1 MPFKLL
7 PINKLC
13 NNYKILYTSNFL
25 QCQLYLYM
33 YVPQYEDN
41 LSPFDLKSLSCAS
54 TQTKSNKKYVNKELQ
69 FLFELETHPRA
80 YTDKILLGCQAW
92 VFLQQF
98 EHGVV
103 VWRGRRD
110 HPFTIW
116 LIHLHKQ
123 NKTGITTSN
132 TIGYVIWQPLLRL
145 LSWCNF
151 ISVKSPHLIWASG
164 TRRWNLRVPD
174 LQVSC
179 SDLT

>member
-1 MPFKLL
+1 MITTRFCTHQISFNVNCICICMCHNMKTTCLL
-7 PINKLC
+7 LIWNH
-13 NNYKILYTSNFL
+13 FL
-25 QCQLYLYM
+25 
-33 YVPQYEDN
+33 VPA
-41 LSPFDLKSLSCAS
+41 K
-54 TQTKSNKKYVNKELQ
+54 TKSNKKYVNKELQ

-80 YTDKILLGCQAW
+80 YTDEILLGCQAW

-103 VWRGRRD
+103 VWCGRRD
-110 HPFTIW
+110 HPFAIG
-116 LIHLHKQ
+116 LIHLDKQ